1 MPSNNCLE
9 EDDDDEPFQSNE
21 PLLPQP
27 EETILVILYIN
38 YGKKKAFK

>member
-9 EDDDDEPFQSNE
+9 DEDDDDPFQSNE

-27 EETILVILYIN
+27 EEIDLVIL
-38 YGKKKAFK
+38 